1 MSTPPWD
8 GTLVTQS
15 VLSKLSDVGMLMPTR
30 RMRRLCGAAG
40 AVLLATALT
49 ACGGSSADPA
59 AISSQQPDSPPAI
72 EPSPMMPNPDPVT
85 FKSNVKD
92 GASNVKVDTLVTVSA
107 DWGTV
112 RKVKLSYTNKDPQGR
127 TKHGTVSG
135 KISKD
140 RTTWTA
146 SDRLEPGAAYK
157 LISVGKNWVN
167 QSNTNT
173 STFRTQKLPL
183 DKQTYPTI
191 YPLKGSHVG
200 IGMPVVLTF
209 DVPVKNKREF
219 EKNLHVKSSPAQAGT
234 WHWYSSTQVRYRP
247 KKFWKPGTKVSVTA
261 DINGLYAGN
270 GVYGQN
276 LAKTHFTVGR
286 SQITKINLSADVAR
300 VYRNG
305 KLARTIYVSG
315 GKPGWQTRSG
325 TKLIMD
331 KLYVTKMTNT
341 MIGARE
347 HYSLRVKY
355 AMRITTSGEFLHAAP
370 WNAAYFGRRNAS
382 HGCVGMST
390 ANAAWLF
397 NRTLIGD
404 PVITTGSSRGVEY
417 GNGYSDWNVSYAKY
431 KKGSAL

>member
-1 MSTPPWD
+1 
-8 GTLVTQS
+8 
-15 VLSKLSDVGMLMPTR
+15 MPTR
-30 RMRRLCGAAG
+30 RMRRLYGAAG
-40 AVLLATALT
+40 AVLLATTLA

-59 AISSQQPDSPPAI
+59 AIGSQQPAPSATI
-72 EPSPMMPNPDPVT
+72 EPSPTQMPKPDPIS
-85 FKSNVKD
+85 FKSNVKN
-92 GASNVKVDTLVTVSA
+92 GASNVKINTLVTVKS
-107 DWGTV
+107 DWGTLT
-112 RKVKLSYTNKDPQGR
+112 KVKLSYTNTDPQGR
-127 TKHGTVSG
+127 KQRGTVAG

-140 RTTWTA
+140 RTSWTA

-157 LISVGKNWVN
+157 LISVGRNWVN
-167 QSNTNT
+167 QPKTDTSN
-173 STFRTQKLPL
+173 FRTQKLTL
-183 DKQTYPTI
+183 DQQTYPTI

-200 IGMPVVLTF
+200 IGMPVILRF

-219 EKNLHVKSSPAQAGT
+219 EKNLHVKSSPAQQGT
-234 WHWYSSTQVRYRP
+234 WHWYSSTEVRYRP
-247 KKFWKPGTKVSVTA
+247 MKFWTPGTKVSVRA
-261 DINGLYAGN
+261 DINGLYAG
-270 GVYGQN
+270 GGIYGQN
-276 LAKTHFTVGR
+276 SAKTNFTVGR
-286 SQITKINLSADVAR
+286 SQITKINLSSDVAR

-331 KLYVTKMTNT
+331 KLYVTRMTNT

-347 HYSLRVKY
+347 QYSLRVKY

-370 WNAAYFGRRNAS
+370 WNAAHFGRRNAS

-397 NRTLIGD
+397 SRTLIGD
-404 PVITTGSSRGVEY
+404 PVITTGSSRGMEY
-417 GNGYSDWNVSYAKY
+417 GNGYSDWNMSYAQY

>member
-1 MSTPPWD
+1 MGPNL
-8 GTLVTQS
+8 G
-15 VLSKLSDVGMLMPTR
+15 VLMAIT

-40 AVLLATALT
+40 AVLLATTLA
-49 ACGGSSADPA
+49 ACAGSPADPA
-59 AISSQQPDSPPAI
+59 AMSSQQPDSPPPI
-72 EPSPMMPNPDPVT
+72 ETPAPMPKPNPVT
-85 FKSNVKD
+85 FKSNVKNS
-92 GASNVKVDTLVTVSA
+92 ASNVKVDTVVTVKA
-107 DWGTV
+107 DWGTLT
-112 RKVKLSYTNKDPQGR
+112 KVKLSYTNTDPQGR
-127 TKHGTVSG
+127 KQQDIVSG

-140 RTTWTA
+140 RTRWTA
-146 SDRLEPGAAYK
+146 SNRLEPGAAYK
-157 LISVGKNWVN
+157 LITMGKNWVN
-167 QSNTNT
+167 QPKTT
-173 STFRTQKLPL
+173 SMTFNTQKLTL
-183 DKQTYPTI
+183 NQQTYPQL

-219 EKNLHVKSSPAQAGT
+219 EKNLHVTSSPAQAGT
-234 WHWYSSTQVRYRP
+234 WHWYTSKEVRYRP
-247 KKFWKPGTKVSVTA
+247 QKFWKPGTKVEVRA
-261 DINGLYAGN
+261 DINSLYAGA
-270 GVYGQN
+270 GIYGQN
-276 LAKTHFTVGR
+276 SATTHFTVGR
-286 SQITKINLSADVAR
+286 AQITKINLSSDVAK

-305 KLARTIYVSG
+305 KLARTIYVSA

-355 AMRITTSGEFLHAAP
+355 AMRITQSGEFLHAAP
-370 WNAAYFGRRNAS
+370 WNAAHFGRSNAS

-390 ANAAWLF
+390 GNAAWLF

-404 PVITTGSSRGVEY
+404 PVVTTGSSRGVEY
-417 GNGYSDWNVSYAKY
+417 GNGYSDWNMSYATY

>member
-1 MSTPPWD
+1 
-8 GTLVTQS
+8 
-15 VLSKLSDVGMLMPTR
+15 MPTR
-30 RMRRLCGAAG
+30 TLRRLCGAAG
-40 AVLLATALT
+40 AVLLATTLA
-49 ACGGSSADPA
+49 ACGGNPADPA
-59 AISSQQPDSPPAI
+59 AITSQQPDSPASI
-72 EPSPMMPNPDPVT
+72 EPPPMPKPDPVT
-85 FKSNVKD
+85 FKSNVKN
-92 GASNVKVDTLVTVSA
+92 GASNVKVNTLVTVQS
-107 DWGTV
+107 DWGTLT
-112 RKVKLSYTNKDPQGR
+112 KVKLSYINTDRQGR
-127 TKHGTVSG
+127 KQRGTVAG

-140 RTTWTA
+140 RTSWTA
-146 SDRLEPGAAYK
+146 SDRLEPGAAYE
-157 LISVGKNWVN
+157 LISVGRNWVK
-167 QSNTNT
+167 QPKTNT

-191 YPLKGSHVG
+191 YPLNGSHVG

-209 DVPVKNKREF
+209 DVPIKNKREF
-219 EKNLHVKSSPAQAGT
+219 EKNLHVKSSPAQQGT

-261 DINGLYAGN
+261 EINGLYAGN

-276 LAKTHFTVGR
+276 SAKTHFTVGR
-286 SQITKINLSADVAR
+286 PQITKINLSSDVAR

-315 GKPGWQTRSG
+315 GKSGWQTRSG

-417 GNGYSDWNVSYAKY
+417 GNGYSDWNMSYANY